1 MLRWFQIA
9 RLALDHSPEKEQRLL
24 AFSASPQHPD
34 ATDDASPE
42 PLKPGNDV
50 MSSFLSNVTLS
61 ERQRFHD
68 AIFTATDLETQQKV
82 LQEYLPN
89 IKEKIGEIGEGHLSG
104 QELNDVMERTRISIV
119 DDLNREET
127 DRNQLATALGK
138 IDTSNTS
145 DAELQALI
153 DAHRPMIEK
162 YFELPKTLPSHQI
175 INLLQALL
183 ARDIERV
190 RKQEH
195 KTETGILW
203 NNLRADEFEK
213 LYRKLRKIPAGETV
227 RLPNAFSYGNTM
239 VFNIEHEDFTKEGLS
254 DTLAERAVA
263 HEATHLALSNAEP
276 KYGIGMWTRMLKGH
290 AEWKNLASAVER
302 VFSGDNEY
310 LSGGK
315 KNERIVSEALAIFMA
330 NRKAPINS
338 ASIQDNASVDA
349 QKQVCDILEKIF
361 ADPTTG
367 YFDVLRKQLEGTVDR
382 FTEVKARNGTPGAP
396 LSVGSLLMQAA
407 KDAKVQETLLSGLEP
422 KKRETEEGVE
432 TNADQGVRLAEKN
445 LEQAAAASE
454 SLTAAALHT
463 KIESLLTKLE
473 SIRGRYPALQAI
485 IESAEMDSEKREQLL
500 ATVSQNLEYLSQSG
514 SDLLLLKKKAD
525 TLNRWSM
532 NEEDG
537 GLSIEEKSAFAESSG
552 FPTNPYRDLQTTM
565 EAADALC
572 KPQLDEALQM
582 MKGPVSGYE
591 TIFDE
596 MTKEI
601 DDAQEKGQ
609 KSSEDSGT
617 DEESVAAWL
626 KKNVFSSQGDIVWL
640 TPLNIMNII
649 KTYKD
654 AIVQNYNS
662 NQKVKENRV
671 AKKLN
676 FYTPIQHTL
685 KKLARSTDHTE
696 SNEFREYIEKEG
708 YTFKEVFGT
717 DGKGK
722 SGGLLYQNRHNFNR
736 AKAVLEYAADKAWL
750 YFLDIRDGSNV
761 YGIDYEGIEG
771 HQSFEELIQR
781 HEAGKSKAI
790 QHGYERVDK
799 DPDVPPIIA
808 TMMHELRHHNIFEV
822 QGIMK
827 RLQEKAK
834 YSHANTWMLTTLI
847 MMMRDNPELKMCFD
861 KGMIDNISNF
871 TISQSAWSVTW
882 LKVLRN
888 DLMEWKKGNAKFGNN
903 ILTKTMEN
911 IEKRLEREGVI
922 FDDSAEG
929 RTAKYEAIGFIL
941 AGKTYKEGMF
951 RVDEKYKPKHAISIF
966 EDEFSEYRSAY
977 LDTSNSSTEPKK
989 TDDDYFAPKN
999 DGSDILLGGRKLTES
1014 IITRESQGKFVNL
1027 NQADGYF
1034 GQLFDRYNELGQ
1046 ISPVAQNNFRS
1057 DMIEK
1062 LIPHIRSNYL
1072 QNSNAKDQFKNDI
1085 VTPKNGKSV
1094 SLLWNMIDTGIL
1106 TKQNLGADA
1115 WKKLWANDDNG
1126 RDEAERRSTN
1136 PKTFLA
1142 EVG

>member
-89 IKEKIGEIGEGHLSG
+89 IKEKIGEIGEGRLSG

-138 IDTSNTS
+138 IDTSNMS

-162 YFELPKTLPSHQI
+162 YFELPKTLPGHQI

-213 LYRKLRKIPAGETV
+213 LYRKLRKIPAGQAV
-227 RLPNAFSYGNTM
+227 RLPNAFSHGNTM
-239 VFNIEHEDFTKEGLS
+239 VFNIEHEDFKKEGLS

-276 KYGIGMWTRMLKGH
+276 KYGIGMWTRMLKSH
-290 AEWKNLASAVER
+290 AEWKNLASAVEG

-315 KNERIVSEALAIFMA
+315 KNERIASEALAIFMA

-338 ASIQDNASVDA
+338 ASIQGNASVDA

-422 KKRETEEGVE
+422 KNRETEEGVE

-500 ATVSQNLEYLSQSG
+500 AAVSQNLEYLSQSG

-572 KPQLDEALQM
+572 KPQLDEALQI

-591 TIFDE
+591 TIFNE
-596 MTKEI
+596 MNKEI

-609 KSSEDSGT
+609 KASEGSNV
-617 DEESVAAWL
+617 DEESVAEWL
-626 KKNVFSSQGDIVWL
+626 KKNVFSSQGDVVWL

-676 FYTPIQHTL
+676 FYKPIQHTL

-708 YTFKEVFGT
+708 YTFNEVFGD

-722 SGGLLYQNRHNFNR
+722 SGGLLAQNRHNFNR

-750 YFLDIRDGSNV
+750 YFLDPRNGHNV
-761 YGIDYEGIEG
+761 YGLDFEGIEG
-771 HQSFEELIQR
+771 HQSFEELVQR
-781 HEAGKSKAI
+781 HEAGKSKEV
-790 QHGYERVDK
+790 QHGYDRIDK
-799 DPDVPPIIA
+799 MPDVPPMID
-808 TMMHELRHHNIFEV
+808 TMVHELRHKNIFAV

-834 YSHANTWMLTTLI
+834 YSHSNTWILTTILMLI
-847 MMMRDNPELKMCFD
+847 RDESEKDPTLKLCLD
-861 KGMIDNISNF
+861 KGMIDSISNF
-871 TISQSAWSVTW
+871 TIQQSAWSITW
-882 LKVLRN
+882 FKLNRHDIEK
-888 DLMEWKKGNAKFGNN
+888 WKQGDVFGNN
-903 ILTKTMEN
+903 KTTKAMEV
-911 IEKRLEREGVI
+911 IEAKLKEAGAK
-922 FDDSAEG
+922 FPDTPKG
-929 RTAKYEAIGFIL
+929 NLAKYEAIAMVL
-941 AGKTYKEGMF
+941 SGKTFYEGNKEVEERGLLNYGWNPGA
-951 RVDEKYKPKHAISIF
+951 RVSIF
-966 EDEFSEYRSAY
+966 GSDKDLSAY
-977 LDTSNSSTEPKK
+977 RDAFRDATSSTDTEPGG
-989 TDDDYFAPKN
+989 TDSDYFNPGN
-999 DGSDILLGGRKLTES
+999 GGSDIMLLD
-1014 IITRESQGKFVNL
+1014 ESQFSRILSRKSTSEWTYDSKARGLVTQVLMRYDELEKVDPDAFQNFKRETRKKFDYCM
-1027 NQADGYF
+1027 DGVWDKSRRPTVVKDTDLQ
-1034 GQLFDRYNELGQ
+1034 GNNMVDQLASRGLLSESKIREL
-1046 ISPVAQNNFRS
+1046 A
-1057 DMIEK
+1057 ELK
-1062 LIPHIRSNYL
+1062 
-1072 QNSNAKDQFKNDI
+1072 ADI
-1085 VTPKNGKSV
+1085 VN
-1094 SLLWNMIDTGIL
+1094 
-1106 TKQNLGADA
+1106 A
-1115 WKKLWANDDNG
+1115 
-1126 RDEAERRSTN
+1126 RRV
-1136 PKTFLA
+1136 PMKI
-1142 EVG
+1142 